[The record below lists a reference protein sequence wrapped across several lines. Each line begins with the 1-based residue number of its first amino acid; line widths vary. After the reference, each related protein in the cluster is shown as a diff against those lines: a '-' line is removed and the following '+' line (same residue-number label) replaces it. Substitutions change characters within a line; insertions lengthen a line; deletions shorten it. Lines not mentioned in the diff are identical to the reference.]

1 MTAPLL
7 HVEYAGRVVTEA
19 DLGAY
24 ILSPA
29 LRGDMAFA
37 HRLAWAV
44 ARQGACAGGGG
55 GGAPHGHDAV
65 LCRAMEEC
73 FARVYRCQR
82 RKKCPDSVY
91 PNPPDGDQGKSQ
103 ADKETRGQEARG

>member
-44 ARQGACAGGGG
+44 ARQGACGGAGGA
-55 GGAPHGHDAV
+55 GGAPHAPVSDAV

-91 PNPPDGDQGKSQ
+91 PNPQPDGDQE
-103 ADKETRGQEARG
+103 ADKEDRG